1 MTDSVDRRLLAIY
14 LNDHVTG
21 ATAALARL
29 RRMAHTYRELP
40 IGPAFQDLSLT
51 IDQERTWIFDLMAD
65 LDLPVRRYKLGGA
78 ILAERVGRLKLNG
91 HLVRP
96 SRLSP
101 LLETEILRSAITGK
115 QSGWRTLEVIGE
127 DAGIAPARLERLAQL
142 QGEAGDQ
149 LSRVDAALEWLRP
162 RAFVER

>member
-29 RRMAHTYRELP
+29 RRMADTYRELP
-40 IGPAFQDLSLT
+40 IGPIYQDLARK
-51 IDQERTWIFDLMAD
+51 IDQERTWLFDLMAD
-65 LDLPVRRYKLGGA
+65 LGLPLRRYKLGGA
-78 ILAERVGRLKLNG
+78 VLAERVGRLKLNG

-115 QSGWRTLEVIGE
+115 QSGWRTLEVLGE
-127 DAGIAPARLERLAQL
+127 GAGISPARLERLAQL
-142 QGEAGDQ
+142 QEEASEQ

-162 RAFVER
+162 RALVEP